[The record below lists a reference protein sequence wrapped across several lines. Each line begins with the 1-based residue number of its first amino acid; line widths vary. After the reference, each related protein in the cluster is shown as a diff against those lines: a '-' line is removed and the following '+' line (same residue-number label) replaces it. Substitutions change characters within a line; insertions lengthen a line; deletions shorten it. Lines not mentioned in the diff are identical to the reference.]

1 MVRRREPLLA
11 ISHCI
16 SENDGVVVITGHH
29 TIVLWPSG
37 GNWQIDLDK
46 HIRTVHGR
54 INQLIATD
62 CKSFQT
68 QLTKAYVA
76 ETSCNRLLLMDS
88 ATDMLVKTYS
98 PVVTT

>member
-37 GNWQIDLDK
+37 GNWLIDLDE
-46 HIRTVHGR
+46 HIRTYSTR
-54 INQLIATD
+54 QNQSIN
-62 CKSFQT
+62 S
-68 QLTKAYVA
+68 
-76 ETSCNRLLLMDS
+76 N
-88 ATDMLVKTYS
+88 
-98 PVVTT
+98 